1 MANVHSFSI
10 SNCIFEPKSWLL
22 QLATARE
29 HWRAEIGEVVQDT
42 ISGYRGWQPQP
53 LGAGQTEIKQTNPS
67 AFDRTKCGIA
77 IGKTQNLRH
86 FLQVYKT
93 YVLYYYK
100 SWSTAKCTHLNAVFN
115 RFYIDFRCIKS
126 GIIQSKI
133 LNQSWTMFVC
143 HHLHCMYLSDNVF
156 LLLYISSCHRW
167 FVSYTWSVPI
177 LHRCTPIL
185 HK

>member
-1 MANVHSFSI
+1 MIHLRCPFHIAYCFTNHKLVANVHSFSI

-77 IGKTQNLRH
+77 IGKLFTYSHIFMQFYCFNFHCVCPFQYLTHFRCKVFGSDRSSRNANLR
-86 FLQVYKT
+86 
-93 YVLYYYK
+93 
-100 SWSTAKCTHLNAVFN
+100 S
-115 RFYIDFRCIKS
+115 
-126 GIIQSKI
+126 
-133 LNQSWTMFVC
+133 FVC
-143 HHLHCMYLSDNVF
+143 
-156 LLLYISSCHRW
+156 SSVR
-167 FVSYTWSVPI
+167 
-177 LHRCTPIL
+177 
-185 HK
+185 

>member
-1 MANVHSFSI
+1 MRVTNFKTRFLKNGSSDHFGTNVPDLVSSSILLGYKSPSYDFSKKFKVLLGRCDKLVANVHSISI

-77 IGKTQNLRH
+77 IGKL
-86 FLQVYKT
+86 FT
-93 YVLYYYK
+93 YSHIFMQFY
-100 SWSTAKCTHLNAVFN
+100 CFN
-115 RFYIDFRCIKS
+115 F
-126 GIIQSKI
+126 
-133 LNQSWTMFVC
+133 MFK
-143 HHLHCMYLSDNVF
+143 HSHAQ
-156 LLLYISSCHRW
+156 
-167 FVSYTWSVPI
+167 
-177 LHRCTPIL
+177 
-185 HK
+185 